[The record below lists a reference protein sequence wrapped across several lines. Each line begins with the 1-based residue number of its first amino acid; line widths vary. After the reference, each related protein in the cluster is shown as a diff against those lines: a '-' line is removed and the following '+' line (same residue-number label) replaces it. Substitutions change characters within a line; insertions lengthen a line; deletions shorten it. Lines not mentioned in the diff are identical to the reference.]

1 MTDSGNKI
9 DSMGLVFLVSM
20 IILFS
25 LIFVKSDIGIVFSQT
40 TSLATT
46 FEVNESTHTANS
58 SLMGNQIIENG
69 TTSKDYYITNSSTVL
84 NPLLNNPTYS
94 VTNATITVNT
104 DILEGLD
111 SNKPTLVNLTQTVI
125 LPQETV
131 NIGHK

>member
-58 SLMGNQIIENG
+58 SLMGNQIIENE
-69 TTSKDYYITNSSTVL
+69 TTSKDYYITNTSTVL

-111 SNKPTLVNLTQTVI
+111 TNKPTLVNQTQTVI